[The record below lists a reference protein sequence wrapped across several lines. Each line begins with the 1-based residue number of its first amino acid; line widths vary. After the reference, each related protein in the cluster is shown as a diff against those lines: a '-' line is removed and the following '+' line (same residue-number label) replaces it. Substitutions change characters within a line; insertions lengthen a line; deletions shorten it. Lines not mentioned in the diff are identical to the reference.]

1 MSNLKTVEDSAAILD
16 PLYAKQ
22 KEDVAKMRTSLL
34 ACTDDANM
42 AKKAIQNISTLRV
55 YHQIARILRYLDLM
69 DRLEDK
75 LYQSID
81 RTIENSNIESSST
94 WMMLISIQE
103 RLQKSMIESH
113 KLLQPY
119 LDLQEFS
126 IVELTAQSDTYSQS
140 DIILDADARD
150 RVRTS
155 AQAALSIIEG

>member
-1 MSNLKTVEDSAAILD
+1 MSNLKTVEDSTAILD

-42 AKKAIQNISTLRV
+42 AKKAIQNISTLRA